1 MFIVV
6 TISYWT
12 TSGNGVKYKNGN
24 APESFFDHHY
34 AMNQPDRLSRFYVI
48 NHQIYNIQTPF
59 HFYIGTSRAYDKR
72 FYKCT
77 R

>member
-48 NHQIYNIQTPF
+48 NHQTYNRDTITLL
-59 HFYIGTSRAYDKR
+59 YTSRAYDKR
-72 FYKCT
+72 FHKCT